1 MMINA
6 TQSSSIYITN
16 TSKTSALAETGEALK
31 ADDKNSDTVT
41 LSKAGINAANAEKT
55 LPFEYYQ
62 LPDWYATYGAE
73 LSGQLGATGDALDT
87 NQYPGTMN
95 ASTPEREEFGKRI
108 NGHYQAILE
117 AANVVTTE
125 DHYNATIKDTALSEQ
140 LHQQMTERVKN
151 DPRLIAI
158 MEKFGIEVS

>member
-1 MMINA
+1 MMVN
-6 TQSSSIYITN
+6 TTHNPSMYITN
-16 TSKTSALAETGEALK
+16 TNKTSALAETGDALK
-31 ADDKNSDTVT
+31 PDDKNNDTVT
-41 LSKAGINAANAEKT
+41 LSKASIDAANAEKT

-62 LPDWYATYGAE
+62 LPDWYAAYGAE
-73 LSGQLGATGDALDT
+73 LSGQLGATGGSLDT
-87 NQYPGTMN
+87 QYPGTMT

-125 DHYNATIKDTALSEQ
+125 DHYNATIRDTVLSEQ

-151 DPRLIAI
+151 DPRLIDI